1 MIRIFLVACVFAA
14 QCAAAELEHLQTFQ
28 WTYNDT
34 AFGGLSGLWV
44 SPDGSRIAS
53 ISDRG
58 HYAEGRI
65 ERTDGRI
72 TDIQVDR
79 FEPLPGRDKPT
90 VTGILR
96 DAEGLAIDS
105 NGRRFV
111 SFEGNPRIWRYDT
124 FTTKPE
130 WTHKWDRFWKL
141 QRNSGLEALAIDAD
155 DTIYAIP
162 ERSGKWERPFP
173 VYRLKNGAWDDQLR
187 LPREGKFLV
196 VGADFG
202 PDGKLYLL
210 ERQFEWIGGFRNRIR
225 RFSMNAT
232 GFDVGETLLETRVS
246 GYDNLEGISVW
257 TDLKG
262 DTIVSLVSDDNFS
275 VFQSSQIVE
284 FKLVP

>member
-1 MIRIFLVACVFAA
+1 M
-14 QCAAAELEHLQTFQ
+14 
-28 WTYNDT
+28 
-34 AFGGLSGLWV
+34 
-44 SPDGSRIAS
+44 
-53 ISDRG
+53 
-58 HYAEGRI
+58 
-65 ERTDGRI
+65 
-72 TDIQVDR
+72 
-79 FEPLPGRDKPT
+79 
-90 VTGILR
+90 
-96 DAEGLAIDS
+96 
-105 NGRRFV
+105 
-111 SFEGNPRIWRYDT
+111 
-124 FTTKPE
+124 
-130 WTHKWDRFWKL
+130 
-141 QRNSGLEALAIDAD
+141 EALAIDAD

-173 VYRLKNGAWDDQLR
+173 VYRFKNGAWDDELR

-257 TDLKG
+257 TDSKG